1 MAMPIL
7 TLLEK
12 AYGPVKPETFE
23 ASFAALCEG
32 LKVQLK
38 VVGGTAR
45 GWIQVD
51 VSGEDSAVAA
61 RFLDQEIGLT
71 PTSANELRKFSVLRG
86 RVISSRK
93 SEQELYVDVGVFS
106 PKTCDAALPLPTLR
120 AQLADGKQLPLKQ
133 LKDLYCLYGNLPL
146 QVKLVSEV
154 DATEGMVEAELSE
167 GQLSLFTRWLSLFL
181 DRLIVLGAEFRDVER
196 AVKIAKHTRDV
207 VRVEQLGLLEHG
219 VVCKLGTDAVG
230 LVPRLGRFLRSATLV
245 PFSPRKIKSLIGRLR
260 L

>member
-1 MAMPIL
+1 MPIL

-12 AYGPVKPETFE
+12 AYGPVEPETFE
-23 ASFAALCEG
+23 ASFAALCKG

-38 VVGGTAR
+38 VVGRTAR

-51 VSGEDSAVAA
+51 VSGEDSAVAS

-71 PTSANELRKFSVLRG
+71 PTSVNDLRKFAVLRG

-93 SEQELYVDVGVFS
+93 SEQELYVDVGIFS
-106 PKTCDAALPLPTLR
+106 PKTCDAALPLHSLQ
-120 AQLADGKQLPLKQ
+120 AQLADGKRLALKQ
-133 LKDLYCLYGNLPL
+133 LVDLYCLYENLPL
-146 QVKLVSEV
+146 QVKLVSDV
-154 DATEGMVEAELSE
+154 DATDGTVEAELPE
-167 GQLSLFTRWLSLFL
+167 AQLSLFTRWLRLFL

-196 AVKIAKHTRDV
+196 AVKISKHTRDV
-207 VRVEQLGLLEHG
+207 VRIEQLGLLEHG

-230 LVPRLGRFLRSATLV
+230 LVPRFGRFLPSATLV
-245 PFSPRKIKSLIGRLR
+245 PFSPRKIKNVIGRLR